1 MMDARDLDR
10 FIVALGEIPHSRDP
24 AALRVKS
31 ADFSWFSP
39 IMSAALAGRLAELVV
54 APRTEAEVV
63 RVAAACARNRVP
75 LVARGAGTGNFGQA
89 VPLAGGAVVEML
101 GLDRITWQRPDGV
114 RAQAGIR
121 LGALDEALRRDGR
134 ELRMHPSTKRL
145 ATVGGFVGGGHAGVG
160 TVNWGILRDRGNLL
174 GLRVVTIEANPRVLE
189 LRGDDVNLVHHAYG
203 VNGLIT
209 EVELPLAP
217 AHEWLDTIVVF
228 DAFERAAAFGMAL
241 ASSDGVLK
249 KLVSVHAWPIPGYFK
264 LLKTYLPE
272 GKAAALLMIGAET
285 REAFEALAREHG
297 GTVTLCVPEASL
309 GAAGGK
315 GTPLYEF
322 TWGHTTMHALRADRT
337 LTYLVCIFPREDP
350 LGAIERVHAKLGA
363 EVPLHLEFKRFDGY
377 LTAEGVPLFRYQGF
391 EQLTRLYQEF
401 EAEGVRIANAH
412 TFLLQNGG
420 MKSLDAAQIDFK
432 RAVDPQLLMNPGKI
446 AGLDDLPG
454 GVSGTALEA
463 AQLPASGWAY

>member
-1 MMDARDLDR
+1 MDARALDL
-10 FIVALGEIPHSRDP
+10 FVSALGSIPHSRDD

-39 IMSAALAGRLAELVV
+39 LMSAALAGRLAELVV
-54 APRTEAEVV
+54 APRSEAEVI
-63 RVAAACARNRVP
+63 RLAAACARHRVP

-101 GLDRITWQRPDGV
+101 GLERIVWQRRNAA

-121 LGALDEALRRDGR
+121 LGALDEELRKGGR

-145 ATVGGFVGGGHAGVG
+145 ATLGGFVGGGHAGIG

-174 GLRVVTIEANPRVLE
+174 GLRLVTIEETPRVLE

-217 AHEWLDTIVVF
+217 AYEWLDTVVVF
-228 DAFERAAAFGMAL
+228 DDFSRAARFGLAL
-241 ASSDGVLK
+241 ATSDGILK
-249 KLVSVHAWPIPGYFK
+249 KLVSVHAWPIPGFFASLRK
-264 LLKTYLPE
+264 YLPE

-285 REAFEALAREHG
+285 REAFEALARDFG
-297 GTVTLCVPEASL
+297 GEITLCVPEA
-309 GAAGGK
+309 G
-315 GTPLYEF
+315 LYEF
-322 TWGHTTMHALRADRT
+322 TWGHTTMHALRADRS
-337 LTYLVCIFPREDP
+337 LTYLVCIFPREDT

-363 EVPLHLEFKRFDGY
+363 EAWLHLEFKRFNGY
-377 LTAEGVPLFRYQGF
+377 VTAEGVPLFHYRGY
-391 EQLTRLYQEF
+391 EQMTRLYRAF
-401 EAEGVRIANAH
+401 EAEGARIANAH

-420 MKSLDAAQIDFK
+420 MKDLDQAQIAFK
-432 RAVDPQLLMNPGKI
+432 RAVDPHLLMNPGKV

-454 GVSGTALEA
+454 GVSGAALEA

>member
-1 MMDARDLDR
+1 MKDDFLASLKD
-10 FIVALGEIPHSRDP
+10 IPCTRDP

-39 IMSAALAGRLAELVV
+39 IMSAALAGRQAEIVLS
-54 APRTEAEVV
+54 PRNEDEVV
-63 RVAAACARNRVP
+63 RIAAACARHRVP

-101 GLDRITWQRPDGV
+101 GLDNIVFEKGHVV

-121 LGALDEALRRDGR
+121 LGLLDEELQKAGR

-145 ATVGGFVGGGHAGVG
+145 ATLGGFVGGGHAGVG

-174 GLRVVTIEANPRVLE
+174 GLRLVTIEENPRVLE

-203 VNGLIT
+203 VNGLVT
-209 EVELPLAP
+209 EVELPIAP
-217 AHEWLDTIVVF
+217 AYEWHDVIVLF
-228 DAFERAAAFGMAL
+228 DEFKRATEFGMAL
-241 ASSDGVLK
+241 ATADGILK
-249 KLVSVHAWPIPGYFK
+249 KLVSVHAWPIPKFFK
-264 LLKTYLPE
+264 TLPIPE

-285 REAFEALAREHG
+285 REAFDSLVREFG
-297 GTVTLCVPEASL
+297 GTVACCPP
-309 GAAGGK
+309 GA
-315 GTPLYEF
+315 PLYEY
-322 TWGHTTMHALRADRT
+322 TWGHTTMHALRADRS
-337 LTYLVCIFPREDP
+337 LTYLVCIFPREDTVE
-350 LGAIERVHAKLGA
+350 AIKRVHRKLGDR
-363 EVPLHLEFKRFDGY
+363 VFLHLEYKRFAGY
-377 LTAEGVPLFRYQGF
+377 MTAEGVPLFRYQGF
-391 EQLTRLYQEF
+391 DQMTRLYQAF

-420 MKSLDAAQIDFK
+420 MKDIDAAQIAFK
-432 RAVDPQLLMNPGKI
+432 RLVDPHLLMNPGKV

-454 GVSGTALEA
+454 GISGAALEA

>member
-1 MMDARDLDR
+1 MDVDN
-10 FIVALGEIPHSRDP
+10 FVSTLGDIPHSRD
-24 AALRVKS
+24 AATLRVKS

-39 IMSAALAGRLAELVV
+39 IMSAALAGRQ
-54 APRTEAEVV
+54 AEVV
-63 RVAAACARNRVP
+63 LMPRSEEDVMRIAAACAKQREP

-101 GLDRITWQRPDGV
+101 GLDRIVWQRGNTV

-121 LGALDEALRRDGR
+121 LSALDDELRKGGR

-145 ATVGGFVGGGHAGVG
+145 ATLGGFVGGGHAGIG

-174 GLRVVTIEANPRVLE
+174 ALRVVTIEETPRVLE

-209 EVELPLAP
+209 EVELPLAV
-217 AHEWLDTIVVF
+217 AYEWLDSIVVF
-228 DAFERAAAFGMAL
+228 DAFERAVEFGLAL
-241 ASSDGVLK
+241 ATQDGLLK

-264 LLKTYLPE
+264 PLEQHLPS
-272 GKAAALLMIGAET
+272 GKAAALVMIGAET
-285 REAFEALAREHG
+285 RETFEALVRDFG
-297 GTVTLCVPEASL
+297 GTITLCVPEA
-309 GAAGGK
+309 G
-315 GTPLYEF
+315 LYEY
-322 TWGHTTMHALRADRT
+322 TWGHTTMHALRADRS
-337 LTYLVCIFPREDP
+337 LTYLVCIFPREDT
-350 LGAIERVHAKLGA
+350 LGTIRRVHAKLGA
-363 EVPLHLEFKRFDGY
+363 EAFLHLEYKRFNGY
-377 LTAEGVPLFRYQGF
+377 VTAEGVPLFRYGGF
-391 EQLTRLYQEF
+391 EQMTRLYRAF

-420 MKSLDAAQIDFK
+420 MKDLDAAQLAFK
-432 RAVDPQLLMNPGKI
+432 RSVDPYLLMNPGKI

-454 GVSGTALEA
+454 GISGTALEA

>member
-1 MMDARDLDR
+1 MVLDSFIEDL
-10 FIVALGEIPHSRDP
+10 GNIPHSRDA

-39 IMSAALAGRLAELVV
+39 IMSAALAGR
-54 APRTEAEVV
+54 TAEVV
-63 RVAAACARNRVP
+63 LSPKNEEDVVRIASACATHRVP

-101 GLDRITWQRPDGV
+101 GLDRIVWQKPGSV

-121 LGALDEALRRDGR
+121 LGALDEELRKNGR

-145 ATVGGFVGGGHAGVG
+145 ATLGGFVGGGHAGVG

-174 GLRVVTIEANPRVLE
+174 GLRVVTIEKTPRVLE

-217 AHEWLDTIVVF
+217 AYEWLDTIVVF
-228 DAFERAAAFGMAL
+228 DDFARAAEFGMAL
-241 ASSDGVLK
+241 ATQDGILK
-249 KLVSVHAWPIPGYFK
+249 KLVSVHAWPIPGFFK
-264 LLKTYLPE
+264 PLQAYLPSS
-272 GKAAALLMIGAET
+272 KAAALLMIGAET
-285 REAFEALAREHG
+285 REAFEALVRDFSG
-297 GTVTLCVPEASL
+297 NISYCVPEA
-309 GAAGGK
+309 G
-315 GTPLYEF
+315 LYEY
-322 TWGHTTMHALRADRT
+322 TWGHTTMHALRADRS
-337 LTYLVCIFPREDP
+337 LTYLVCIFPREDT
-350 LGAIERVHAKLGA
+350 LGAIKRVHARLGA
-363 EVPLHLEFKRFDGY
+363 EVFLHLEYKRFNGY
-377 LTAEGVPLFRYQGF
+377 LTAEGVPLFHYQGF
-391 EQLTRLYQEF
+391 EQMTRLYRAF

-420 MKSLDAAQIDFK
+420 MKDLDGAQIEFK
-432 RAVDPQLLMNPGKI
+432 RKVDPLLLMNPGKI

-454 GVSGTALEA
+454 GISGAALEA

>member
-1 MMDARDLDR
+1 MNDA
-10 FIVALGEIPHSRDP
+10 FINALGDIPHSRDA

-39 IMSAALAGRLAELVV
+39 IMSAALAGRLAEVV
-54 APRTEAEVV
+54 LSPQTEEEVV
-63 RVAAACARNRVP
+63 RIASACARHRVP

-101 GLDRITWQRPDGV
+101 GLEKTIWKKPWSV

-121 LGALDEALRRDGR
+121 LGALDDELRKSGQ

-145 ATVGGFVGGGHAGVG
+145 ATLGGFVGGGHAGVG
-160 TVNWGILRDRGNLL
+160 TVNWGILRDRGNIL
-174 GLRVVTIEANPRVLE
+174 GLKIITIEETPRALE

-203 VNGLIT
+203 VNGLVT

-217 AHEWLDTIVVF
+217 AYEWLDTIVVF
-228 DAFERAAAFGMAL
+228 DRFERAAEFGMAL
-241 ASSDGVLK
+241 ATGDGILK
-249 KLVSVHAWPIPGYFK
+249 KLVSVHAWPIPGFFK
-264 LLKTYLPE
+264 PLQLPA

-285 REAFEALAREHG
+285 REAFEALARDFG
-297 GTVTLCVPEASL
+297 GEITLCVPEA
-309 GAAGGK
+309 G
-315 GTPLYEF
+315 LYEY
-322 TWGHTTMHALRADRT
+322 TWGHTTMHALRADRS
-337 LTYLVCIFPREDP
+337 LTYLVCIFPREDT
-350 LGAIERVHAKLGA
+350 LGAIKRVHAKLGEEA
-363 EVPLHLEFKRFDGY
+363 FLHLEYKRFNGY
-377 LTAEGVPLFRYQGF
+377 MTAEGVPLFRYQGF
-391 EQLTRLYQEF
+391 EQMTRLYKAF

-420 MKSLDAAQIDFK
+420 MKDLDAAQIAFK
-432 RAVDPQLLMNPGKI
+432 RSVDPQLLMNPGKV

-454 GVSGTALEA
+454 GISGTALEA